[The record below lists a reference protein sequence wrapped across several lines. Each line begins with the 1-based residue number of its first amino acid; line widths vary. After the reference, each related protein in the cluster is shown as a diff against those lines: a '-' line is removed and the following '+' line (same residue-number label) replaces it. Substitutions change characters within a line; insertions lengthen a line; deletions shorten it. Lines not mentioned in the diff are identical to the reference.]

1 MGVPRLAGRVFD
13 SIFCSSFFCR
23 VPAASVPC
31 GQGLCASML
40 AYPRSWDESPLN
52 GFMLLSSASATPDA
66 PNASADATT
75 SCLLSEKF
83 VRDMV
88 DSFKVCTAVK
98 KMPLVRFSK
107 LYIDRAIG
115 TRGETPMPAGMRL
128 QMAFAALHQDLEPP
142 RHQ

>member
-1 MGVPRLAGRVFD
+1 MGVPRLTGRFFD

-23 VPAASVPC
+23 VPADSVPC
-31 GQGLCASML
+31 GQGFCASMSRF
-40 AYPRSWDESPLN
+40 PRFWDESPVN

-75 SCLLSEKF
+75 ICLLSEKL
-83 VRDMV
+83 VPDMV

-98 KMPLVRFSK
+98 CPWCDFRSCTF
-107 LYIDRAIG
+107 DRSIG
-115 TRGETPMPAGMRL
+115 TRVETPMPAGMRL
-128 QMAFAALHQDLEPP
+128 RMALAALHQDLEPP